1 MKIRW
6 NGGKNQQKTRT
17 MIGAWHDNQRRVT
30 SVLTASFSSLSV
42 GSCILN
48 RAMVKKALSD
58 NVKNLKKHQA
68 NEHQVKQ
75 ASATYQA
82 GQAGYTP
89 KRSLRDI
96 ASEHNV
102 NFSTLTCRVKGQG
115 KSMLDFNAAKQ
126 KLPPTEELVLV
137 TFILE
142 SADIRFPLS
151 HRQIE
156 RHANAVLESKQ
167 GTNCEK
173 VGKQWVFNF
182 LTWHY
187 EALQPHWSKPLD
199 TQHAKSLNPAAVKS
213 WFDLLKKFVVELGV
227 RKEDIYGMD
236 ESGFPTAYT
245 GKERVVRA
253 WGTKTQHKQGG
264 ANQENVTAIVTICT
278 DGTTIKPMII
288 YKGKNMMQ
296 KWGDNNVSNA
306 QWVNFMMKGKK
317 TDLPQAF
324 LIPKMDGLME
334 HWDISGLRLSSIPRP
349 RRKLEVNHAS

>member
-1 MKIRW
+1 
-6 NGGKNQQKTRT
+6 
-17 MIGAWHDNQRRVT
+17 
-30 SVLTASFSSLSV
+30 
-42 GSCILN
+42 
-48 RAMVKKALSD
+48 MVKKALSD

-182 LTWHY
+182 LT
-187 EALQPHWSKPLD
+187 
-199 TQHAKSLNPAAVKS
+199 
-213 WFDLLKKFVVELGV
+213 
-227 RKEDIYGMD
+227 
-236 ESGFPTAYT
+236 
-245 GKERVVRA
+245 
-253 WGTKTQHKQGG
+253 
-264 ANQENVTAIVTICT
+264 
-278 DGTTIKPMII
+278 
-288 YKGKNMMQ
+288 
-296 KWGDNNVSNA
+296 
-306 QWVNFMMKGKK
+306 
-317 TDLPQAF
+317 
-324 LIPKMDGLME
+324 
-334 HWDISGLRLSSIPRP
+334 
-349 RRKLEVNHAS
+349 